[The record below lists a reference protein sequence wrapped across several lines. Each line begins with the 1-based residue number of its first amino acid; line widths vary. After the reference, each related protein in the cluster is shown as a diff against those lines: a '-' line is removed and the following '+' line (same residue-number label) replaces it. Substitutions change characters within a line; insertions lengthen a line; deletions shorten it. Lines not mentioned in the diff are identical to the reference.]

1 MLVDTATGTKLA
13 IISNPQRN
21 SKPVAKTSKTKNVTI
36 KKGKTAYGCANFG
49 TCGFKIPFGLLN
61 KKLTDKQV
69 VNLILSGKTAK
80 IKGLE
85 MPGSEKSFE
94 GKFVLTGDFEIE
106 IEK

>member
-1 MLVDTATGTKLA
+1 LTCPKC
-13 IISNPQRN
+13 
-21 SKPVAKTSKTKNVTI
+21 KNVTI

-69 VNLILSGKTAK
+69 VDLIQSGKTAK

-94 GKFVLTGDFEIE
+94 GRFVLTADFEIE